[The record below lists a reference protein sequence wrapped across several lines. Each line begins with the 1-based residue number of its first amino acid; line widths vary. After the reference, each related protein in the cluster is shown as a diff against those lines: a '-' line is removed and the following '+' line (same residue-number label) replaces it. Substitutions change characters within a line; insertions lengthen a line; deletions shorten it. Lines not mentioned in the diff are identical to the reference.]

1 MRRGRFKQSLEE
13 TIIIRRSDG
22 VRINAQGHQIPN
34 ITIVGDRFKAIVR
47 QSRQAY
53 TNSEGLVVQN
63 FEYHVFIQPPLT
75 DIQTQDQV
83 VRLKYLDD
91 NPTDADIMSHAE
103 GGVLRVVDLD
113 DARGEQRLICDDKLD
128 ALNFNN

>member
-13 TIIIRRSDG
+13 TIIIRRSYG

-34 ITIVGDRFKAIVR
+34 ITIVGDRFDAVIR

-53 TNSEGLVVQN
+53 TNDDGLVIQD
-63 FEYHVFIQPPLT
+63 FAYHVFITPLVAG
-75 DIQTQDQV
+75 IQTQDQV

-91 NPTDADIMSHAE
+91 NVSDDDIMSHAE
-103 GGVLRVVDLD
+103 GGVLRVVNVD
-113 DARGEQRLICDDKLD
+113 DARGTQVLICDDRLD